1 MGAEHNEKHEVVRKY
16 RGKNGVEKDGKM
28 KSLADITREE
38 IPFPPPNIPSFRFVD
53 LFSGIG
59 GFRLALQ
66 DLGGKCVFSSEIDKY
81 AAVTYRRNFG
91 DLPAGDIREIDE
103 RAVPDHD
110 ILAAGFPCQAFSIAG
125 KRGGFED
132 ARGTLFFEIA
142 RIIREKKPK
151 AFILENVKGLVSH
164 DKGRTLK
171 TILEIL
177 RVDLG
182 YTVPPPK
189 ILNAADFG
197 LPQNRQR
204 IIIVG
209 FREDLDG
216 TFFAYPKPS
225 YPRRTIG
232 DILEEKPVSAK
243 YYLSDVYLKSLRRHR
258 ARHESKGH
266 GFGYEVRD
274 SCDVANAIV
283 IGGMGKERNLVTDT
297 RLKNPEPVTRIK
309 GKVNEEFLRRMTP
322 REWARL
328 QGFPDKFVIPVSD
341 VQAYRQFANAVPV
354 PVIRS
359 VADNVIRTMG
369 RKADAPQLQ

>member
-1 MGAEHNEKHEVVRKY
+1 VRKKSGKSRIGEEGNSGEAAKGVVRE
-16 RGKNGVEKDGKM
+16 V
-28 KSLADITREE
+28 
-38 IPFPPPNIPSFRFVD
+38 PFPPPAAPSFRFVD

-59 GFRLALQ
+59 GFRIALQ

-81 AAVTYRRNFG
+81 AAATYARNFG
-91 DLPAGDIREIDE
+91 DVPAGDIREIDE
-103 RAVPDHD
+103 KRIPEHD
-110 ILAAGFPCQAFSIAG
+110 LLAAGFPCQAFSIAG

-142 RIIREKKPK
+142 RIIKEKKPK

-164 DKGRTLK
+164 DKGRTLQ

-182 YTVPPPK
+182 YTVPSPK
-189 ILNAADFG
+189 IMNAADFG

-209 FREDLDG
+209 FREDVDG
-216 TFFAYPKPS
+216 SFFTYPGPLRG
-225 YPRRTIG
+225 RRTIG
-232 DILEEKPVSAK
+232 EILEENPVSVR
-243 YYLSDVYLKSLRRHR
+243 YYLSDVYLESLKRHR

-283 IGGMGKERNLVTDT
+283 IGGMGKERNLVKDV
-297 RLKNPEPVTRIK
+297 RLVNNKPETRIK
-309 GKVNEEFLRRMTP
+309 GKVNGEFLRRMTP

-328 QGFPDKFVIPVSD
+328 QGFPDSFVIPVSD
-341 VQAYRQFANAVPV
+341 AQAYRQFANAVPV
-354 PVIRS
+354 PLIRA
-359 VADNVIRTMG
+359 VAEKIVTTMG
-369 RKADAPQLQ
+369 RKAHVPELK